1 MRDDAPEYLSRN
13 LIWQESV
20 SLVQGIMLLRDQL
33 LETKGTQDWIIGA
46 LNYLLAQASKL
57 PPELMIHMNE
67 VKAWPE
73 S

>member
-1 MRDDAPEYLSRN
+1 MRDNAPEYLYRN
-13 LIWQESV
+13 FIWQESV

-33 LETKGTQDWIIGA
+33 RSTKGTQDWIIGA
-46 LNYLLAQASKL
+46 LDYLLARASKL
-57 PPELMIHMNE
+57 PPELMAHMGE